1 MKVLLVNG
9 SPHENGCT
17 NRALVEIQNTLRE
30 ENVDSEILW
39 LGREPLG
46 GCIACGG
53 CRHNGQCIYD
63 DVLNRNRE
71 KFREADGFVFGTPVH
86 YASASGNLTAFMD
99 RLFYSE
105 GKQTFFMKPAA
116 AISSARRAGTTA
128 TMDQLNKYFSI
139 SQMPIVSSRYWNM
152 VHGYTPEQVEEDKE
166 GLWTMRVLARNMAY
180 LLKCKEAAKA
190 AGIELPKQEKG
201 EATNFIR

>member
-9 SPHENGCT
+9 SPHKRGCT
-17 NRALVEIQNTLRE
+17 NRALEEIAKTLLEEGVE
-30 ENVDSEILW
+30 SEILW
-39 LGREPLG
+39 LGKEPLG
-46 GCIACGG
+46 GCIACLG
-53 CRHNGQCIYD
+53 CRHSSRCIYND
-63 DVLNRNRE
+63 ILEESRE
-71 KFREADGFVFGTPVH
+71 KFRQADGFVFGSPVH
-86 YASASGNLTAFMD
+86 YAAASGNLTAFMD

-105 GKQTFFMKPAA
+105 SKETVFMKPAA
-116 AISSARRAGTTA
+116 AITSARRAGTTA

-152 VHGYTPEQVEEDKE
+152 VHGNTPEQVEEDKE

-190 AGIELPKQEKG
+190 AGIELPRQEQG
-201 EATNFIR
+201 EYTNFIR

>member
-9 SPHENGCT
+9 SPHEKGCT
-17 NRALVEIQNTLRE
+17 NRALMEIQHTLRE
-30 ENVDSEILW
+30 EGVDSEILW
-39 LGREPLG
+39 LGHEPLG

-53 CRHNGQCIYD
+53 CRHKGQCIYD
-63 DVLNRNRE
+63 DVLNHNRE
-71 KFREADGFVFGTPVH
+71 KFREADGFVFGSPVH

-105 GKQTFFMKPAA
+105 SKQTFFMKPAA

-152 VHGYTPEQVEEDKE
+152 VHGSTPEQVEEDKE
-166 GLWTMRVLARNMAY
+166 GLWTMRALARNMAY
-180 LLKCKEAAKA
+180 LLKCKQVAAA
-190 AGIELPKQEKG
+190 AGIELPQQEKG

>member
-190 AGIELPKQEKG
+190 AGIELPRQEKG